1 MLQTMWVSLDEAGPC
16 IATDEQA
23 SITVFQSILQQYHS
37 VFRFPVALLR
47 IRDSN
52 VRRLLVLMF
61 DFFSARR
68 STVSPEKTNPKF
80 DKGEVKQRQVDGKFT
95 MFTWDLGF
103 SAKKV
108 VVSKN

>member
-1 MLQTMWVSLDEAGPC
+1 
-16 IATDEQA
+16 
-23 SITVFQSILQQYHS
+23 
-37 VFRFPVALLR
+37 
-47 IRDSN
+47 
-52 VRRLLVLMF
+52 MF

-95 MFTWDLGF
+95 MFTWNLGF

-108 VVSKN
+108 VVLKN